1 MNFQRCALVAL
12 ALSAILPALG
22 VVSGVT
28 PTAVKAAW
36 FRKDI
41 SCDVGAT
48 LAGYGNNDVSV
59 GKIDD
64 LEINGLCVDDGHDK
78 VLIMSF
84 DLLGL
89 DKGSIR
95 KFRKIA
101 AEALGVKEA
110 NVLVSCTHT
119 HGGPHTGMYSRSV
132 KRSASGYQF
141 PEDPSH
147 PDARYLPFLDN
158 AVAEAM
164 RDFKSSA
171 AWKEV
176 YVGFYSSARDENRN
190 RRFTTADN
198 CASFIA
204 HRRTLHKIA
213 TGIADKE
220 LGTLAFFDASTR
232 LPLYVLGNYAA
243 HPLASHAPGNGGLRI
258 TSDFPGFYRR
268 YIEAETGAMA
278 MFVSG
283 ACGDTV
289 PKGDELGV
297 RAARRVGENLAEAS
311 LADVIDMQRN
321 AERFFMSRPLVGGRI
336 DTVDAKLKAK
346 WREVFGSDTE
356 KLEIQ
361 CVSIGDVAFVGVPG
375 EFTNEL
381 GLEIKWHSPYRRTFI
396 AYCATDYF
404 GYVSTAN
411 QVAAGGY
418 EPQLQ
423 KILARESLR
432 MVGVAQNALFSLRSS
447 LFPEDDV
454 GEDPYPDNQSL
465 PLVNLPGGIKASKR
479 GKVK

>member
-1 MNFQRCALVAL
+1 MRKTGCLLVAL
-12 ALSAILPALG
+12 SMVFAVLG
-22 VVSGVT
+22 AEPKTVR
-28 PTAVKAAW
+28 AAW

-48 LAGYGNNDVSV
+48 LAGYGDNDVSV
-59 GKIDD
+59 GKIDN

-78 VLIMSF
+78 VMIMSF

-95 KFRKIA
+95 RFRKVA
-101 AEALGVKEA
+101 SETLGIQEA

-119 HGGPHTGMYSRSV
+119 HGGPHTGMYSRAAR
-132 KRSASGYQF
+132 RSSSGYRF
-141 PEDPSH
+141 PADPNH
-147 PDARYLPFLDN
+147 PDTRYLPFLDN
-158 AVAEAM
+158 AVVEAM
-164 RDFKSSA
+164 RDFKASG

-190 RRFTTADN
+190 RRYTTAEN

-220 LGTLAFFDASTR
+220 LGTLALFDPATR
-232 LPLYVLGNYAA
+232 APLFVLGNYAA

-268 YIEAETGAMA
+268 YVEAETGAQA
-278 MFVSG
+278 MFVMG
-283 ACGDTV
+283 ACGDLV
-289 PKGDELGV
+289 PKGDELGT
-297 RAARRVGENLAEAS
+297 RAAKRVGENLAEAS
-311 LADVIDMQRN
+311 LADIIDIQRNMQR
-321 AERFFMSRPLVGGRI
+321 FMMSNPRVGGRI
-336 DTVDAKLKAK
+336 ENMDAKLCDR
-346 WREVFGSDTE
+346 WRKIYGSDTE
-356 KLEIQ
+356 RLEIQ

-375 EFTNEL
+375 ELANEL

-396 AYCATDYF
+396 AYCATDYM
-404 GYVSTAN
+404 GYISTAN

-423 KILARESLR
+423 RILARETLR
-432 MVGVAQNALFSLRSS
+432 MVLAAQDGLFALRSS
-447 LFPEDDV
+447 LFPSDDEGV
-454 GEDPYPDNQSL
+454 DRYPDNQNL

-479 GKVK
+479 SKVE

>member
-1 MNFQRCALVAL
+1 MKNALTVFVVVAIGAL
-12 ALSAILPALG
+12 AVAAEPK
-22 VVSGVT
+22 T
-28 PTAVKAAW
+28 VKAAW
-36 FRKDI
+36 FRRDI

-64 LEINGLCVDDGHDK
+64 LEINGLCVDDGRDK

-89 DKGSIR
+89 DGESVKR
-95 KFRKIA
+95 FRSLA
-101 AEALGVKEA
+101 AKALGLKDA

-119 HGGPHTGMYSRSV
+119 HGGPHTGMYNKSARRST
-132 KRSASGYQF
+132 SGYQF
-141 PEDPSH
+141 PEDPDH
-147 PDARYLPFLDN
+147 PDTRYLAFLDN
-158 AVAEAM
+158 SVAEAV
-164 RDFKSSA
+164 RGFA
-171 AWKEV
+171 ANPGWKDV
-176 YVGFYSSARDENRN
+176 YVGFYSSYRDENRN

-220 LGTLAFFDASTR
+220 LGTLAFFDPVTR
-232 LPLYVLGNYAA
+232 APLFVLGNYAA

-268 YIEAETGAMA
+268 YIEDETGAKA
-278 MFVSG
+278 MFVMG
-283 ACGDTV
+283 ACGDLV
-289 PKGDELGV
+289 PKGDELGIK
-297 RAARRVGENLAEAS
+297 AAKRVGENLAEGS
-311 LADVIDMQRN
+311 IADIIDIQRNMQR
-321 AERFFMSRPLVGGRI
+321 FMMDRPRVGGRI
-336 DTVDAKLKAK
+336 DKIDAKLSAR
-346 WREVFGSDTE
+346 WRKSYESDT
-356 KLEIQ
+356 LPIEIQ

-375 EFTNEL
+375 EFANEL

-396 AYCATDYF
+396 AYCATDYL
-404 GYVSTAN
+404 GYFSTAN

-423 KILARESLR
+423 KFLARETLR
-432 MVGVAQNALFSLRSS
+432 MVRSSQDSLFALRSS
-447 LFPEDDV
+447 LFPEDDE
-454 GEDPYPDNQSL
+454 GEDLYPDNQNL

-479 GKVK
+479 SKVK

>member
-1 MNFQRCALVAL
+1 MKGVDERMKGIASVAAVAAFAL
-12 ALSAILPALG
+12 
-22 VVSGVT
+22 
-28 PTAVKAAW
+28 TAQAAETVKATW

-41 SCDVGAT
+41 SCEVGTT
-48 LAGYGNNDVSV
+48 LAGYGTNDVSV

-64 LEINGLCVDDGHDK
+64 LEINGLCIDDGRDK

-84 DLLGL
+84 DLLGM
-89 DKGSIR
+89 DRDTIR
-95 KFRKIA
+95 KMRAEA
-101 AEALGVKEA
+101 AEMMGIKAA
-110 NVLVSCTHT
+110 NVLLSCTHT
-119 HGGPHTGMYSRSV
+119 HGGPHTRMYDRTAGRTV
-132 KRSASGYQF
+132 GYRF
-141 PEDPSH
+141 PANPNN
-147 PDARYLPFLDN
+147 PDVRYLEFLDKALME
-158 AVAEAM
+158 AV
-164 RDFKSSA
+164 RDLRTKA
-171 AWKEV
+171 TWHDV
-176 YVGFYSSARDENRN
+176 QVGYYSSSRDENRN

-213 TGIADKE
+213 TGMADKE
-220 LGTLAFFDASTR
+220 LGTLALFDPDTR
-232 LPLYVLGNYAA
+232 KPLYVIGNYAA

-268 YIEAETGAMA
+268 YVETETGAQA
-278 MFVSG
+278 MFISG
-283 ACGDTV
+283 ACGDLV

-297 RAARRVGENLAEAS
+297 RAAKRVGENLAEAS
-311 LADVIDMQRN
+311 LADIIDIQRN
-321 AERFFMSRPLVGGRI
+321 AERFMMAKPLVGGRI
-336 DTVDAKLKAK
+336 ETIDAKLKAR
-346 WREVFGSDTE
+346 WRKVFESDTE
-356 KLEIQ
+356 EIEIQ

-404 GYVSTAN
+404 GYIATAN

-423 KILARESLR
+423 KVLSRESLR
-432 MVGVAQNALFSLRSS
+432 MVMLSQNALFALRSS

-454 GEDPYPDNQSL
+454 GEDAYPDNRNL
-465 PLVNLPGGIKASKR
+465 PLVNLPGGIKESKR